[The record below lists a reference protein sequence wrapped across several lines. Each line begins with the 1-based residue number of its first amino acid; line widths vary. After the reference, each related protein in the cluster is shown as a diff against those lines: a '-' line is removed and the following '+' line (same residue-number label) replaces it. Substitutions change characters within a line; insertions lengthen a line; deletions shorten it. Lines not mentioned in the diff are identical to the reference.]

1 MDSWVSGSS
10 SSFSPLSL
18 TYHSGGYIFGSSSF
32 QAYNLSNIVA
42 VSQRHST
49 PIIAVSLNYRLSGFG
64 FLASQEIIDHGSA
77 NLGMKDQRLA
87 LQWIQENIAAFGG
100 DKNRVTIW
108 GQSSYGSFYSVC

>member
-1 MDSWVSGSS
+1 MDSWVSGS
-10 SSFSPLSL
+10 SL